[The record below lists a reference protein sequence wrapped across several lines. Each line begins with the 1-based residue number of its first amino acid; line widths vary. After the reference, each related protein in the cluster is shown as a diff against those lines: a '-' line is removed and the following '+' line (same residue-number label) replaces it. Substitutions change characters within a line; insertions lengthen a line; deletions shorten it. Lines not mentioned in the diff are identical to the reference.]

1 MYIHNAEDSAE
12 GSDSLVAKKFVYKY
26 FLLKLVFHFHRKSP
40 KHAVKLRMCEKYFA
54 PCVYPCSLIIHSFA
68 LLAHGE
74 IIKVSYLGGSQ
85 PPCDFLMPPF

>member
-40 KHAVKLRMCEKYFA
+40 KHAVKLRMCEKYFV
-54 PCVYPCSLIIHSFA
+54 PCISLFFNPIWC
-68 LLAHGE
+68 G
-74 IIKVSYLGGSQ
+74 
-85 PPCDFLMPPF
+85 PFGRF